1 MCLYAHQISFTS
13 SAWHALIA
21 EPADPLRAI
30 RGPIESLGGKLLNA
44 FFTEDSYD
52 VLAITEFPEK
62 VSADTIAIGFYAD
75 GGVARIHSSV
85 LLSATQ
91 ADEAKRKSGTHS
103 YRVTPRERT
112 LAAAAS

>member
-13 SAWHALIA
+13 SAWHALMA
-21 EPADPLRAI
+21 DSSDPLRAI
-30 RGPIESLGGKLLNA
+30 RGPIESLGGKLLYA

-62 VSADTIAIGFYAD
+62 VSADKIAIGFYAE
-75 GGVARIHSSV
+75 GAVAHIHSSV
-85 LLSATQ
+85 LLTATQ

-103 YRVTPRERT
+103 YRVTPRAKT
-112 LAAAAS
+112 LAASAS